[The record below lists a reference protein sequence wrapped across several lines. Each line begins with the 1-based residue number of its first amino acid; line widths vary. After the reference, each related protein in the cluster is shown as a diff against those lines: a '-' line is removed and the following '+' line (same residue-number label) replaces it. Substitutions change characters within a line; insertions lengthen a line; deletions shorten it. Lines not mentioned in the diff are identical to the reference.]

1 MHITLIFLKL
11 HEYSDIQE
19 KRNIMKK
26 IIIALS
32 ALLAISALATSIQ
45 ATDGTPKEE
54 QLLSW
59 PVKGK
64 AAGED
69 IIYRPQEYIG
79 RELNFGDLY
88 IGTAFGDTI
97 IAPADGTVIS
107 YGILIKTSINSM
119 STVGCRAE
127 SPTLDAFLEDA
138 RKPENSYSVP
148 KKYVTGYVSIRIDD
162 GSTINIIGI
171 EGDKEYKTGMKIR
184 RGEYLGTAG
193 YAYKE
198 IEKSHI
204 RLSISTRKGTVSD
217 PMAPFGLKST
227 FIAPGKLVIPETLTR
242 EKALEDFNILLGSIK
257 ELFPSVYDVVTP
269 GQLAAFDS
277 TMRVRIGS
285 SDKIS
290 YQDFYDIAWRTVAF
304 IHDSHLNMLTP
315 NPRFESYRTFY
326 APHIMFGKFG
336 DSLTVTYVQE
346 GYENMTGK
354 CIVSVDGIPA
364 DSYIQS
370 IEELITGYDTGN
382 ESIRDFYMA
391 YNWNLMYGH
400 KIFEPRTT
408 VLEFSD
414 GEKFTDEWV
423 PSTKIRKV
431 TPSMTKKGV
440 QYYEKREKYKDTPYV
455 FEALNDSTAYFG
467 LSTFVLDETQT
478 ETLADSLGKYF
489 SYPYMIID
497 LRNNS
502 GGHVEIERKLLT
514 WFLNGPSRETD
525 SYSYVNKTGG
535 FKYLKYSMNYDT
547 SQIIFP
553 DAVKDENGEGYFVTG
568 EITSNDRI
576 MPDSLLN
583 YKGKLYVLTD
593 ETSISAASAFPAT
606 LVRNHRAVTVGRE
619 TASGYHFM
627 TALKFA
633 QIRLPNSYIMIN
645 IPLVKEVFDTAVT
658 PRTPAGRG
666 LMPDYPVPL
675 SYEELYTAGNDI
687 VLDEA
692 LRLISECKYLGED
705 HFAFLD
711 KEPRNRTWMYVV
723 LCCIAVIITAAA
735 ISRRKRK

>member
-1 MHITLIFLKL
+1 
-11 HEYSDIQE
+11 
-19 KRNIMKK
+19 MKK

-32 ALLAISALATSIQ
+32 ALLAVPVLTTSIQ
-45 ATDGTPKEE
+45 ASEATDKTPKEE
-54 QLLSW
+54 ELLSW

-79 RELNFGDLY
+79 GELNFSCLY

-97 IAPADGTVIS
+97 VAPADGTLIS
-107 YGILIKTSINSM
+107 YGIQIKTSMTTM

-127 SPTLDAFLEDA
+127 SPTFDNFLEDA
-138 RKPENSYSVP
+138 RKPENSYP
-148 KKYVTGYVSIRIDD
+148 IPRKYVTGCVSIRLDD
-162 GSTINIIGI
+162 GSKIFISGL
-171 EGDKEYKTGMKIR
+171 EGDREYKTGMKIK

-198 IEKSHI
+198 IEESHI
-204 RLSISTRKGTVSD
+204 ELSVSTRKSTASD

-227 FIAPGKLVIPETLTR
+227 FIAPGKLVIPETLTQ
-242 EKALEDFNILLGSIK
+242 EKALEDFDILLGSIK

-277 TMRVRIGS
+277 TMTTRIGS

-290 YQDFYDIAWRTVAF
+290 YQDFYDIAWETVAF

-315 NPRFESYRTFY
+315 DPRFESYTSFY

-364 DSYIQS
+364 DSYIRS

-440 QYYEKREKYKDTPYV
+440 RYYEKREKYKDTPYV

-497 LRNNS
+497 LRDNS

-525 SYSYVNKTGG
+525 SYSYVNKAGG

-547 SQIIFP
+547 SSTAIIFP

-645 IPLVKEVFDTAVT
+645 IPLVKDVFDTAVT

-692 LRLISECKYLGED
+692 LRLISEGKYLGED
-705 HFAFLD
+705 YFAFLD
-711 KEPRNRTWMYVV
+711 EEPRNRTWMYVA
-723 LCCIAVIITAAA
+723 LCCIAVIIAAAA
-735 ISRRKRK
+735 ISRRKRKFKQTDEV

>member
-1 MHITLIFLKL
+1 
-11 HEYSDIQE
+11 
-19 KRNIMKK
+19 MKK
-26 IIIALS
+26 NIIALFAVS
-32 ALLAISALATSIQ
+32 AALPLFYAMSAAQDKSGNKETDTQEELLL
-45 ATDGTPKEE
+45 
-54 QLLSW
+54 W

-79 RELNFGDLY
+79 GELNFSCLY

-97 IAPADGTVIS
+97 VAPADGTLIS
-107 YGILIKTSINSM
+107 YGIQIKTSMTTM

-127 SPTLDAFLEDA
+127 SPTFDAFLEDA
-138 RKPENSYSVP
+138 RKPENSYP
-148 KKYVTGYVSIRIDD
+148 IPRKYVTGCVSIRLDD
-162 GSTINIIGI
+162 GSKIFISGL
-171 EGDKEYKTGMKIR
+171 EGDREYKTGMKIR

-198 IEKSHI
+198 IEESHI
-204 RLSISTRKGTVSD
+204 ELSVSTRKSTASD

-227 FIAPGKLVIPETLTR
+227 FIAPGKLVIPETLTQ
-242 EKALEDFNILLGSIK
+242 EKALEDFDILLGSIK

-269 GQLAAFDS
+269 GQLATFDS
-277 TMRVRIGS
+277 TMTARIGS
-285 SDKIS
+285 SDEIS
-290 YQDFYDIAWRTVAF
+290 YQDFYDMAWETVAF

-315 NPRFESYRTFY
+315 DPRFESYTSFY
-326 APHIMFGKFG
+326 VPHIMFGKFG
-336 DSLTVTYVQE
+336 DSLTVTYVQD
-346 GYENMTGK
+346 GYEDKIGK
-354 CIVSVDGIPA
+354 RIVSVDGIPA

-370 IEELITGYDTGN
+370 IKKHIIGYDTEN
-382 ESIRDFYMA
+382 ESRMNFNMA
-391 YNWNLMYGH
+391 SNWNLMYGH
-400 KIFEPRTT
+400 RIFEPRTT

-414 GEKFTDEWV
+414 GEKLTDEWILN
-423 PSTKIRKV
+423 TKVRKI
-431 TPSMTKKGV
+431 TPPMTKEGV
-440 QYYEKREKYKDTPYV
+440 RYYEKREKYKDTPYV

-478 ETLADSLGKYF
+478 EAVADSLGKYF

-497 LRNNS
+497 LRDNS
-502 GGHVEIERKLLT
+502 GGHVEIERKMLT
-514 WFLNGPSRETD
+514 WFLNEPSRETE
-525 SYSYVNKTGG
+525 SYSYVNKAGG

-547 SQIIFP
+547 SGTAIIFP
-553 DAVKDENGEGYFVTG
+553 DAVKDENGDGYFVTG
-568 EITSNDRI
+568 ETTGDRI

-645 IPLVKEVFDTAVT
+645 VPLVKEVFDTAVT

-675 SYEELYTAGNDI
+675 SYEEIYTAGNDI

-692 LRLISECKYLGED
+692 LRLISEGKYLGED

-711 KEPRNRTWMYVV
+711 EKDGTRIWPY
-723 LCCIAVIITAAA
+723 IVICGLAAAA
-735 ISRRKRK
+735 IIAIILAARHGRNSRRDKKV

>member
-1 MHITLIFLKL
+1 MH
-11 HEYSDIQE
+11 SDIQKLFK

-32 ALLAISALATSIQ
+32 ALLAISVLATSIQ
-45 ATDGTPKEE
+45 ASETTDKTPKEE
-54 QLLSW
+54 ELLSW

-79 RELNFGDLY
+79 GELNFDDLY

-97 IAPADGTVIS
+97 IAPADGTVIF
-107 YGILIKTSINSM
+107 YCIEIKTSMTTMN
-119 STVGCRAE
+119 TVGCRAE
-127 SPTLDAFLEDA
+127 SPTFDAFLEDA
-138 RKPENSYSVP
+138 RKPGNSYPVP
-148 KKYVTGYVSIRIDD
+148 KKYVTGTVTIRLDD
-162 GSTINIIGI
+162 GRKIHISGL

-204 RLSISTRKGTVSD
+204 RLSVSTRKGTASD
-217 PMAPFGLKST
+217 PMAPFGLRST
-227 FIAPGKLVIPETLTR
+227 FIAPGKLVIPETLTQ

-269 GQLAAFDS
+269 EQLAAFDS
-277 TMRVRIGS
+277 TMTTRIGS

-315 NPRFESYRTFY
+315 DPRFESYRTFY

-336 DSLTVTYVQE
+336 DSLTVTYVQD
-346 GYENMTGK
+346 GYEDKIGK
-354 CIVSVDGIPA
+354 RIVSVDGIPA
-364 DSYIQS
+364 DSYIRS
-370 IEELITGYDTGN
+370 IEELITGYDTEN

-497 LRNNS
+497 LRDNS

-525 SYSYVNKTGG
+525 SYSYVNKAGG

-547 SQIIFP
+547 SSTAIIFP
-553 DAVKDENGEGYFVTG
+553 DAIKDENGDGYFVTG
-568 EITSNDRI
+568 EITSSDRI

-692 LRLISECKYLGED
+692 LRLISEGKYLGED

-711 KEPRNRTWMYVV
+711 EEPRNRTWMYVV
-723 LCCIAVIITAAA
+723 LCCIAVIIAAAA